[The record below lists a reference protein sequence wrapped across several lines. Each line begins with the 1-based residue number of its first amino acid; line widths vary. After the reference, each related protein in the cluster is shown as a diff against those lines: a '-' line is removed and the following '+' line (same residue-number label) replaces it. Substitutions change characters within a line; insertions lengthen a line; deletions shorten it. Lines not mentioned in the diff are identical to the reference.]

1 MPGMDN
7 PYAKLIWAQRHL
19 KLLHAEITNFAANP
33 YSIARE
39 DDLENE
45 RHILRLELL
54 DVPDAIC
61 LIAGDAVYNMRA
73 SLDQLVWSLA
83 RLKGI
88 PKRTA
93 FPIVDGPVLTKDKWK
108 SLTRSLAGV
117 PKEAVCEIE
126 FLQPYHRGASYKTHP
141 LWRLDE
147 MCNLDKHRRIPA
159 NGSATVLTFTDVT
172 SEEIA
177 SRTVAID
184 TTDDGFIVS
193 VPLALKHKLDH
204 YHPRAFEVLFGG
216 DESGISEQIRGLAQI
231 CKFVAENV
239 FPRFTR
245 FFT

>member
-1 MPGMDN
+1 MEN
-7 PYAKLIWAQRHL
+7 SYAKLIWATNHL
-19 KLLHAEITNFAANP
+19 NTLHAAIAEFSANP
-33 YSIARE
+33 YGITRE
-39 DDLENE
+39 DDLENGS
-45 RHILRLELL
+45 HILRLKLL
-54 DVPDAIC
+54 DVPTHIC

-83 RLKGI
+83 NLSGI

-93 FPIVDGPVLTKDKWK
+93 FPIVDGPVLTRDKLRSSK
-108 SLTRSLAGV
+108 RSLLGV

-159 NGSATVLTFTDVT
+159 NGSATVLRFPNVT
-172 SEEIA
+172 REEFA
-177 SRTVAID
+177 TRVVAVD

-193 VPLALKHKLDH
+193 TSLALKHKLDD
-204 YHPRAFEVLFGG
+204 YYPDAFAVMFGG

-231 CKFVAENV
+231 CKFISESV